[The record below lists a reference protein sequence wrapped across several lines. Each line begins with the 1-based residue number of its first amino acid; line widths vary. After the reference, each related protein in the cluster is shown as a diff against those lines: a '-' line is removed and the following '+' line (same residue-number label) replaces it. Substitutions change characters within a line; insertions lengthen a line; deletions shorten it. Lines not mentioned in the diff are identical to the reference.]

1 MPEQT
6 KEEVA
11 APRDAPKNN
20 NPSAPT
26 TVAADTPEPK
36 LPELSKEEK
45 AIEKIDRLSSELSS
59 VEAQMVEARQELS
72 TLSEEA
78 AKDPTAIV
86 NRHIRLL
93 HEYNEIKDVGQ
104 GLLGLIAES
113 RGVRYVD
120 VQKEF
125 EVAEKD

>member
-45 AIEKIDRLSSELSS
+45 AIVSMRILP
-59 VEAQMVEARQELS
+59 EA
-72 TLSEEA
+72 
-78 AKDPTAIV
+78 P
-86 NRHIRLL
+86 NRTPR
-93 HEYNEIKDVGQ
+93 
-104 GLLGLIAES
+104 
-113 RGVRYVD
+113 
-120 VQKEF
+120 
-125 EVAEKD
+125 

>member
-1 MPEQT
+1 MLT
-6 KEEVA
+6 STINA
-11 APRDAPKNN
+11 N
-20 NPSAPT
+20 
-26 TVAADTPEPK
+26 
-36 LPELSKEEK
+36 
-45 AIEKIDRLSSELSS
+45 
-59 VEAQMVEARQELS
+59 S